1 MFYCINI
8 DITVSAVGGVCI
20 LIWLKLDFHSG
31 EPVYQQIVSGY
42 KSRILAGLLKKDE
55 MVPSIRELAKELKVN
70 PNTVARAYRELEV
83 EGFIYSRP
91 GVGNFIKMPDKDEL
105 KQRVKEEVKF
115 DLEETMTKAKNYNLS
130 KNEIIILIDETLNT
144 IYGGE

>member
-1 MFYCINI
+1 M
-8 DITVSAVGGVCI
+8 
-20 LIWLKLDFHSG
+20 IWLKLDFHSG